1 MTLDI
6 DRTQPDVTA
15 HTLVLDS
22 EVWSSP
28 SELLT
33 DRIEFDQGFL
43 EFAYTREHRLV
54 AIKPFTEDGGFEW
67 TPTDDHVGYLRV
79 ADKTPGL
86 AVRSR
91 LIDCYTN
98 VSLILDTEAPT
109 GRLLGV
115 ELLFNE

>member
-1 MTLDI
+1 MTLDV

-15 HTLVLDS
+15 HTLVLDPEARS
-22 EVWSSP
+22 TTT
-28 SELLT
+28 ELLT
-33 DRIEFDQGFL
+33 DTLKFYQGL
-43 EFAYTREHRLV
+43 LVLTYTREYRLV

-67 TPTDDHVGYLRV
+67 IPTDDHVGYLRV

-86 AVRSR
+86 AVRSQVVER
-91 LIDCYTN
+91 FTN

>member
-15 HTLVLDS
+15 QTLVLDS

-54 AIKPFTEDGGFEW
+54 AITPFTGDGELEW
-67 TPTDDHVGYLRV
+67 IPTDDYVGYLRV
-79 ADKTPGL
+79 AAKTPGL
-86 AVRSR
+86 AVRSQVVER
-91 LIDCYTN
+91 FTN
-98 VSLILDTEAPT
+98 VSLIWDAEAPT

-115 ELLFNE
+115 EVFFNE

>member
-15 HTLVLDS
+15 HTLVLDPEARS
-22 EVWSSP
+22 TTT
-28 SELLT
+28 ELLT
-33 DRIEFDQGFL
+33 DTLKFYQGL
-43 EFAYTREHRLV
+43 LVLTYTREYRLV
-54 AIKPFTEDGGFEW
+54 AITPFTGDGELEW
-67 TPTDDHVGYLRV
+67 IPTDDYVGYLRV

>member
-1 MTLDI
+1 MTLDV

-15 HTLVLDS
+15 QTLVLDP

-43 EFAYTREHRLV
+43 EFSYTREHRLV
-54 AIKPFTEDGGFEW
+54 AITPFTGDGELEW
-67 TPTDDHVGYLRV
+67 TPTDDYVGYLRV
-79 ADKTPGL
+79 AAKTPGF

-98 VSLILDTEAPT
+98 VSLIVDTEAPT

-115 ELLFNE
+115 EVFFGE

>member
-1 MTLDI
+1 MTLDV

-15 HTLVLDS
+15 HTLVLDP
-22 EVWSSP
+22 EARP
-28 SELLT
+28 TTTELITDTLKFYQGLLVLT
-33 DRIEFDQGFL
+33 
-43 EFAYTREHRLV
+43 YTREHRLV
-54 AIKPFTEDGGFEW
+54 MIEPSTEDGGFEW
-67 TPTDDHVGYLRV
+67 TSTDDHVGYLRV
-79 ADKTPGL
+79 AAKTPGL

-91 LIDCYTN
+91 LIECYTN